1 MEITDEQI
9 REYVGA
15 LVAAGI
21 DPASFGEFMVRSK
34 LFMELRGLETGL
46 DILARQRS
54 EAMAQFDA
62 QEAACGARS
71 MRSGRRSRRWP
82 GKTEGI
88 HRFHRLRRFFRG
100 GEDMRQVK
108 VIGS

>member
-46 DILARQRS
+46 DILARQRA

-62 QEAACGARS
+62 QEAALRS
-71 MRSGRRSRRWP
+71 QIDEKRAEIEALAG
-82 GKTEGI
+82 
-88 HRFHRLRRFFRG
+88 
-100 GEDMRQVK
+100 
-108 VIGS
+108 

>member
-1 MEITDEQI
+1 MEITDEQV

-54 EAMAQFDA
+54 EAMGQFDA
-62 QEAACGARS
+62 QEAALRGQIDEKR
-71 MRSGRRSRRWP
+71 
-82 GKTEGI
+82 TEIEALAG
-88 HRFHRLRRFFRG
+88 
-100 GEDMRQVK
+100 
-108 VIGS
+108 